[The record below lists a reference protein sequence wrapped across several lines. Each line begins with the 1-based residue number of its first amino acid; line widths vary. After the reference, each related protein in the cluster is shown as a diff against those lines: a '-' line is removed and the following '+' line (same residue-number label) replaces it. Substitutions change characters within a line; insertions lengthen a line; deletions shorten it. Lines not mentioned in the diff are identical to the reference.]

1 MDEKLIRL
9 IDDLRKL
16 TNRAAALGVNIEPH
30 TSAAARLLDAATEI
44 ETAFRRPLSDAV
56 Q

>member
-1 MDEKLIRL
+1 MDDKLIAL

-16 TNRAAALGVNIEPH
+16 TNRAAALGVNINEH
-30 TSAAARLLDAATEI
+30 TSAAARVLNAAMEI
-44 ETAFRRPLSDAV
+44 VTAYRRPATDSV